1 MENKLIVFSNPE
13 FGQIRTLEIDG
24 EIFFVGV
31 DIAKTLGYQIPQKA
45 IRDHVDQDDVQ
56 TIQNGSFESNRG
68 MLCINESGLY
78 SLILSSKLPTAKK
91 FKHWVTSEILPSIRK
106 HGFYIDPKREI
117 DPDVVIN
124 LCNQIKAQ
132 RKKLELALEDNH
144 ILEQQVH
151 ELAPKATYYDLILNC
166 KDLVSVSEIAKDYGL
181 SAARLNEILKELNVQ
196 YQLPGQKIW
205 LLKSKYAGMGY
216 TGSKTHNYL
225 GCNGENHT
233 KMHTYWTQAGRLF
246 IYELLKSRGIL
257 PIIEGKKA

>member
-1 MENKLIVFSNPE
+1 MEQSIQVFSNPE
-13 FGQIRTLEIDG
+13 FGKIRTLEING

-31 DIAKTLGYQIPQKA
+31 DVCNALGYQNPRDA
-45 IRDHVDQDDVQ
+45 IRKHVDSEDVAKRD
-56 TIQNGSFESNRG
+56 TLSNGGIQSTTV
-68 MLCINESGLY
+68 INESGLY

-91 FKHWVTSEILPSIRK
+91 FKRWVTSEVLPSIRK

-166 KDLVSVSEIAKDYGL
+166 KALVSVSEIAKDCGITE
-181 SAARLNEILKELNVQ
+181 ARLNEIL
-196 YQLPGQKIW
+196 
-205 LLKSKYAGMGY
+205 MGY
-216 TGSKTHNYL
+216 TGSRTH
-225 GCNGENHT
+225 
-233 KMHTYWTQAGRLF
+233 
-246 IYELLKSRGIL
+246 KSRGIL